1 MSSKKKRN
9 DVGSGPGE
17 NIDIE
22 DKINAAMDKIMK
34 DPEEERN
41 SSQRKYEPDNGE
53 SETVRLPSFCR
64 TLTGNGEKW

>member
-41 SSQRKYEPDNGE
+41 SCLLYTSDAADD
-53 SETVRLPSFCR
+53 
-64 TLTGNGEKW
+64 

>member
-34 DPEEERN
+34 DPEEEKQFPKEIRTG
-41 SSQRKYEPDNGE
+41 QRR
-53 SETVRLPSFCR
+53 V
-64 TLTGNGEKW
+64 

>member
-9 DVGSGPGE
+9 HVGSGPGE

-22 DKINAAMDKIMK
+22 DKINAAMDKLMK

-41 SSQRKYEPDNGE
+41 SSKRKSNRQTESLKQRIRIRRKI
-53 SETVRLPSFCR
+53 
-64 TLTGNGEKW
+64 